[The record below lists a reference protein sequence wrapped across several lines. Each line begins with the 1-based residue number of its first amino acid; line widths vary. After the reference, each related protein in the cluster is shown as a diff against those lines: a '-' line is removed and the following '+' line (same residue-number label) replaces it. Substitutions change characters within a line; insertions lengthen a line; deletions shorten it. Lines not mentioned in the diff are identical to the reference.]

1 MDLFIFLL
9 LYSLI
14 NACNP
19 YFLIIFKIETGEIV
33 EFKYFFNET
42 FNTAEIVNE
51 NWTIN
56 GAIPATTCGTLS
68 VVG

>member
-51 NWTIN
+51 N
-56 GAIPATTCGTLS
+56 
-68 VVG
+68 